1 MSVGSVLVN
10 ILVFVLLIGG
20 LAAMQRRRLSF
31 GVRVFTGLGVGIVFG
46 LALLWIYGSGDV
58 LNTSVDW
65 FSIVGTGYVRLLQML
80 IIPLVFVSIVTSF
93 TKMELK
99 ADIGRIGALILVVLL
114 GTTAV
119 AALLGFGS
127 AAVFNLDAGQIVQG
141 ERETA
146 RAIGLET
153 TFETNLEGV
162 TLPQQILQLLP
173 TNIFEDFTGA
183 RRTSTIAVVIFSA
196 FVGMAYMSLQRRQ
209 PEAAKT
215 FGDWMTSLHGIV
227 MGIVRIVIRLTPYG
241 VMALMTRVAAT
252 SDYNS
257 IMQLGKFV
265 VASYVALAVMF
276 GIHLLLIAFSGLN
289 PVQYVKKIGHVL
301 AFAFTSRSSAATLPL
316 NVEAQVEGLGV
327 PEGTANFAGSL
338 GLTIGQNGCA
348 GIYPAMLAVMAA
360 PAVGVD
366 PFTPAFILS
375 AVAVIVV
382 SSFGIASVG
391 GGATFAALLVLS
403 ILNLPIALA
412 AVLISIEP
420 LIDMGRTAVNVSGAM
435 TAGVL
440 TSKLRGELDTGA
452 YDAKLKRV
460 GA

>member
-1 MSVGSVLVN
+1 MPAVQVGVNVLVFLLL
-10 ILVFVLLIGG
+10 LVGLYRMQKGG
-20 LAAMQRRRLSF
+20 RSF
-31 GVRVFTGLGVGIVFG
+31 GVRVFTGLGVGIVYG
-46 LALLWIYGSGDV
+46 LALLAIYGSGDV
-58 LNTSVDW
+58 VRTSIDW

-99 ADIGRIGALILVVLL
+99 EDIGRIGGFILVVLL

-119 AALLGFGS
+119 AALVGIGS
-127 AAVFNLDAGQIVQG
+127 AAMFNLEAGQIVQG
-141 ERETA
+141 EREIA

-153 TFETNLEGV
+153 TFATNLEGV

-173 TNIFEDFTGA
+173 TNVFQDFTGA

-196 FVGMAYMSLQRRQ
+196 FVGMAYMALQRRE
-209 PEAAKT
+209 PDAAKT
-215 FGDWMTSLHGIV
+215 FNEWMTSLHGIV

-257 IMQLGKFV
+257 IAQLGKFV
-265 VASYVALAVMF
+265 IASYVALAVMF
-276 GIHLLLIAFSGLN
+276 GIHLLLIAFAGLD
-289 PVQYVKKIGHVL
+289 PVRYVKKVAHVL

-360 PAVGVD
+360 PAVGIN
-366 PFTPAFILS
+366 PFTPGFILT

-403 ILNLPIALA
+403 ILNLPIGLA

-440 TSKLRGELDTGA
+440 TSRARGQLN
-452 YDAKLKRV
+452 V
-460 GA
+460 GTYASDVGQMSA